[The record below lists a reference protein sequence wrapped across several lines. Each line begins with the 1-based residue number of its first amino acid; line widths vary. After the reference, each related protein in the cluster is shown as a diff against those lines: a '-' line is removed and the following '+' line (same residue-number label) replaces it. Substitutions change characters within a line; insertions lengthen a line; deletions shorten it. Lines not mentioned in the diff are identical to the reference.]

1 MVNSDLKIVL
11 VKNDLIT
18 IKVYT
23 FIVISENVVI
33 IIDTGTKECFDNLYK
48 ELKKINNLHKYEY
61 KYLLN
66 THFHSDHIG
75 SNSLLKEKFKI
86 LTIGSEINNYF
97 LSKYNNYF
105 EHVSN
110 LLSGG
115 YAGYIND
122 FKELFLREVGHSY
135 DTDIIFSQ
143 KFKLKIGKRYIESV
157 ETSGHT
163 VSDFCF
169 KDNMNEFIIIGDSLS
184 PLETNW
190 MIYYENVKKYLMSLN
205 NIKNMVKKFGIK
217 NIYTTHYGKISP
229 DLLFKKIN
237 ESKKYCNNINRIL
250 LENKNNWN
258 DLDYLAKVVCNSLGK
273 IINLLSYVSLK
284 SHLSFLKE
292 DKEIF

>member
-1 MVNSDLKIVL
+1 M
-11 VKNDLIT
+11 
-18 IKVYT
+18 
-23 FIVISENVVI
+23 
-33 IIDTGTKECFDNLYK
+33 
-48 ELKKINNLHKYEY
+48 
-61 KYLLN
+61 
-66 THFHSDHIG
+66 
-75 SNSLLKEKFKI
+75 
-86 LTIGSEINNYF
+86 
-97 LSKYNNYF
+97 
-105 EHVSN
+105 
-110 LLSGG
+110 LSGG

-157 ETSGHT
+157 ETNGHT

-169 KDNMNEFIIIGDSLS
+169 KDSINEFIVIGDSLS

-190 MIYYENVKKYLMSLN
+190 MIYYENVKEYLVSLN
-205 NIKNMVKKFGIK
+205 NIKNMVKKYGIK

-237 ESKKYCNNINRIL
+237 ESKKYCNIINRIL

-258 DLDYLAKVVCNSLGK
+258 DLDYLVKVVCKSLGK
-273 IINLLSYVSLK
+273 IINLFSYISLK

-292 DKEIF
+292 DKDIF